1 MNASAAPEVSMRRF
15 ASRGDLDVALAERL
29 AGLVT
34 AAEASAIML
43 AGGTTPGPAY
53 NLVAQQGLRASPGL
67 QVLYSDERY
76 VPATSDASNYRLSQ
90 PLLTALGLP
99 ESQVLRV
106 RTELPLEAAA
116 RDYEERLQAL
126 LDAHLPVRLGIL
138 GLGADG
144 HTASLF
150 KAADLDAARG
160 RLAIPLQRPD
170 GRMAVSITPEWLA
183 HVDDILFVV
192 AGHDK
197 KTPFAALAARDPK
210 LTAWRAVEGCAR
222 VELWADSQAW
232 PP

>member
-1 MNASAAPEVSMRRF
+1 MRRF

-29 AGLVT
+29 ARLVT
-34 AAEASAIML
+34 ADKATAIML

-53 NLVAQQGLRASPGL
+53 NLVAQQGLHASPAL
-67 QVLYSDERY
+67 HVLYSDERY
-76 VPATSDASNYRLSQ
+76 VPSTSDASNYRLSQ
-90 PLLTALGLP
+90 PLLTALALP

-106 RTELPLEAAA
+106 RTELTLEAAA
-116 RDYEERLQAL
+116 LDYEERLQGL
-126 LDAHLPVRLGIL
+126 LNAQVPVRLGIL

-150 KAADLDAARG
+150 KAADLEAARG

-183 HVDDILFVV
+183 QVEDILFVV

-197 KTPFAALAARDPK
+197 KTAFAALAARDPK